1 MEIRNI
7 CNSLGIRLIAYSPLG
22 LGMLTGKYSSS
33 KLPLGPRYMDYQVF
47 TFIFNKRRRQV
58 KYDIFHWL
66 STLSR
71 NICCLLFFRALLF
84 RQILPGLEPLLS
96 SLREIAQKR
105 NKTLPQVL
113 LCTSFFHCYL
123 LKNWWEIWEIN
134 INNYSARVSCLI
146 ELSYLELKVSLDEKV
161 CKMDTLS

>member
-1 MEIRNI
+1 MT
-7 CNSLGIRLIAYSPLG
+7 Y
-22 LGMLTGKYSSS
+22 
-33 KLPLGPRYMDYQVF
+33 
-47 TFIFNKRRRQV
+47 FIG
-58 KYDIFHWL
+58 YG
-66 STLSR
+66 LSR

-134 INNYSARVSCLI
+134 FNNYSARVSCLI
-146 ELSYLELKVSLDEKV
+146 ELSYLELKVSLDEKI
-161 CKMDTLS
+161 CKIDTVSQCIMDEQGIRHDEWLEENLCRYIAVLNNFAEGGEFYKLFCLIY